1 MDLSPIRPRN
11 GWRSYLYSS
20 KIPHYVLDSARKANR
35 PLKDVTLWM
44 PMRHA
49 CWRCSRPLPGVR
61 ARTET
66 NSHFGASTD
75 ATRRRRCRTTSR
87 PLESDGTPVR
97 WPLAQ
102 ANLFKSGICIHL
114 AYLTCGK
121 TVLEPSPESDQGIRP
136 HYVKAAVSV

>member
-35 PLKDVTLWM
+35 PLKDVTLWT

-75 ATRRRRCRTTSR
+75 ATRRDAGDVGQRQDLLNPTAHQYGGRSLKRIFSNPASVNIWRISSAVKRCS
-87 PLESDGTPVR
+87 
-97 WPLAQ
+97 
-102 ANLFKSGICIHL
+102 SGVPNRSK
-114 AYLTCGK
+114 AS
-121 TVLEPSPESDQGIRP
+121 VLIT
-136 HYVKAAVSV
+136 